1 MCKSLCRETAL
12 WTALGFEFEISATT
26 YTIGESLVT

>member
-1 MCKSLCRETAL
+1 MCKCVCREKEL
-12 WTALGFEFEISATT
+12 WTPLGFEFEISATT